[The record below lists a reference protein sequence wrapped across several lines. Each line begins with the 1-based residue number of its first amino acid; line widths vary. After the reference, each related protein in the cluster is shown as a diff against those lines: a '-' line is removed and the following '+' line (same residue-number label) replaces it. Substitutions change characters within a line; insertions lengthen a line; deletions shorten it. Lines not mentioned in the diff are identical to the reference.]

1 MCSQLSDQS
10 IHGMTVEIGKCCFLL
25 PPLPAF
31 STSFSPH
38 LCQYLYFKVHFTLSL
53 HSHKK
58 GERWKNCVKI
68 STMRWRVDIWIW
80 NQILFL
86 IRMRWQWG
94 NAWAHKADQIQSRN
108 ESTKLGIEFPVISS
122 LFTMLVLP
130 ILIVIGF
137 RFKCWRCSSHRVW
150 INCDNPFQSH
160 GEFHFFPFLF
170 FLLYTTVPPMV
181 WIQNQLVGAAIGQR
195 ISLECQSEAFPKSI
209 NYWMKNDTIITQGEH

>member
-1 MCSQLSDQS
+1 MSSQLSDQS

-31 STSFSPH
+31 STSHSPH

-68 STMRWRVDIWIW
+68 STMRWRGDIWIW

-122 LFTMLVLP
+122 FFTMLVLP

-150 INCDNPFQSH
+150 INCDNPYQSH
-160 GEFHFFPFLF
+160 GEFHFYIFVFFLF
-170 FLLYTTVPPMV
+170 FFCSTQQFHRWSGFKTSLLAP
-181 WIQNQLVGAAIGQR
+181 QLAKESFWSVNPKHFQRALIIGWKMIR
-195 ISLECQSEAFPKSI
+195 
-209 NYWMKNDTIITQGEH
+209 